1 MMVCTLATDGE
12 LLDGEAGTVIVNP
25 AALDPVASRLLS
37 PSPPY
42 IFVAGQLTTL
52 WVETADR
59 YGLPAFYCL
68 QLSPSS

>member
-12 LLDGEAGTVIVNP
+12 LLDGEVGTVIVNP

-42 IFVAGQLTTL
+42 MFVAGQLATL

-59 YGLPAFYCL
+59 YDPSAFYCL
-68 QLSPSS
+68 KLSQSS